1 MAAVLELEAQLDNLL
16 TTSQK
21 ETIDIDLFAPITDR
35 EECPICMLP
44 LPYDDNEITFM
55 PCCGKHICS
64 GCIHKGVLT
73 DLANGTPKHETAK
86 CSFCRQKPKNSIK
99 ELKKLM
105 KRDNSQAFMQMV
117 FRYNQGEGVI
127 QSDTRAL
134 EMLTKAA
141 EFGEAEAFA
150 QLGKYYENGNVIE
163 QDLSKSLEFYE
174 LGAKK
179 GSINCHQQLAVFHW
193 RNGNFHKNIQH
204 IKVAASAGDK
214 VSMGALTRFYKDN
227 KDKLLSKDE
236 LAQTLRAHQASLNE
250 MKSKE
255 RDDAIAFRQLHSG
268 ALERL
273 RTR

>member
-1 MAAVLELEAQLDNLL
+1 MHMAN
-16 TTSQK
+16 
-21 ETIDIDLFAPITDR
+21 
-35 EECPICMLP
+35 
-44 LPYDDNEITFM
+44 
-55 PCCGKHICS
+55 
-64 GCIHKGVLT
+64 
-73 DLANGTPKHETAK
+73 
-86 CSFCRQKPKNSIK
+86 
-99 ELKKLM
+99 
-105 KRDNSQAFMQMV
+105 
-117 FRYNQGEGVI
+117 RYRSGEGVF
-127 QSDTRAL
+127 QSDTKSL